1 MVACGNNTRMA
12 TGSERARNTNGD
24 RSTVRLIR
32 DIAGDTSTL
41 VKQELQLFKQEMTE
55 ALTARLKAV
64 AAFAAA
70 GVIGLFII
78 GFLGMAGAA
87 ALTNVVAPWLA
98 YLIVAGGFILLAL
111 AAVLFAKRRLK
122 VPPISPEET
131 VRTVKEDVEWA
142 RAQLKR

>member
-1 MVACGNNTRMA
+1 MA
-12 TGSERARNTNGD
+12 SRSERAQNSNGD

-32 DIAGDTSTL
+32 DIASDTSTL

-55 ALTARLKAV
+55 ALSARLKAV

-70 GVIGLFII
+70 GVIALFVI
-78 GFLGMAGAA
+78 GFMGMSAAA
-87 ALTNVVAPWLA
+87 ALSNVIAPWA
-98 YLIVAGGFILLAL
+98 ANLIVAGGFLLLAL

-122 VPPISPEET
+122 VPPIAPEET

>member
-1 MVACGNNTRMA
+1 MA
-12 TGSERARNTNGD
+12 PRSERAQNSNGD

-55 ALTARLKAV
+55 ALTARIKAV

-70 GVIGLFII
+70 GVIALFVI
-78 GFLGMAGAA
+78 GFLGMAAAA
-87 ALTNVVAPWLA
+87 ALSNVLAPWLA
-98 YLIVAGGFILLAL
+98 YLIVAGGFLLLAL
-111 AAVLFAKRRLK
+111 AAVMFAKRRLK